1 MQLILTTYNQ
11 MAFKIENIEEKS
23 SGEEFSIQKLLETE
37 INLFG
42 NKFSNKKKYSFYLEL
57 SVLLGAGITLKEAL
71 TLQLENQKKDTDKKL
86 YESILNDIIGGKSFS
101 NAVMDTGKFSE
112 YEYYSL
118 KIGEETGNSAK
129 ITAQLGVFFERKN
142 EQKRIVIA
150 ALTYP
155 MIILSTAVLVIIFM
169 LNYVVPMFQDIFNQ
183 NNVELPWITKIII
196 SLSSFLK
203 SYGLYFLILFVILVL
218 GFKFFN
224 KNYSFRKYTQGFLL
238 KIPVL
243 GSFIKKVYLAQ
254 FTQAISLLTS
264 SKIPILNS
272 IQLIS
277 KMIQFVPL
285 QEDLKKVEEG
295 IMRGLSLNESL
306 KTGKMFDN
314 KMISLVKVS
323 EETNQTDFVFSQL
336 NEQYNQEVT
345 QQSKIMST
353 LLEPLIILIVGLIVA
368 VLLVAMY
375 LPMFQLS
382 NTIG

>member
-1 MQLILTTYNQ
+1 
-11 MAFKIENIEEKS
+11 MAFKLENIEKKES
-23 SGEEFSIQKLLETE
+23 SKEFSIQKILETE

-42 NKFSNKKKYSFYLEL
+42 NKFSNKKKYAFYFEL
-57 SVLLGAGITLKEAL
+57 SVLLGAGITIKEAL
-71 TLQLENQKKDTDKKL
+71 TLLLENQKKEADKKL
-86 YESILNDIIGGKSFS
+86 YSSVLNDIIGGKAFS
-101 NAVMDTGKFSE
+101 KAVIDTGKFSE

-118 KIGEETGNSAK
+118 KIGEETGNIAK
-129 ITAQLGVFFERKN
+129 ITEQLAVFFERKN
-142 EQKRIVIA
+142 EQRRIVIA

-155 MIILSTAVLVIIFM
+155 MIILSTAILVIIFM
-169 LNYVVPMFQDIFNQ
+169 LNYVVPMFQDIFKQ
-183 NNVELPWITKIII
+183 NNVELPWITKMII

-203 SYGLYFLILFVILVL
+203 SYGTYFFILGIIGIL
-218 GFKFFN
+218 GIKIFN
-224 KNYSFRKYTQGFLL
+224 KNYNFRKFTQGILL
-238 KIPVL
+238 KIPVF

-272 IQLIS
+272 IQLVS

-285 QEDLKKVEEG
+285 QEDLIKVEER
-295 IMRGLSLNESL
+295 IMKGLSLNESL
-306 KTGKMFDN
+306 KNSKMFDN

-323 EETNQTDFVFSQL
+323 EETNQTDFVFKQL

-353 LLEPLIILIVGLIVA
+353 ILEPFIILIVGLIVA

-382 NTIG
+382 NAIG